1 MRPALTQTREAL
13 KCIFDRSRIRRLTS
27 LALICPW
34 NSHKAKRSGRK
45 AAISTLLVSHFGSPG
60 MLDSVASLSGLT
72 TNGPA
77 RKTCALP
84 SSVFINRPHSC
95 NRAVKRFQQFVGV
108 AVHPPSGSKL
118 VWDCYLPVYG
128 VPMIR
133 VETRSTP
140 RPQAIPRADFPY
152 LGAPMERILVVEDDR
167 AVQKALKRL
176 FESEGF
182 AVEISADGKSAL
194 DAFRAT
200 GPAAIVLDL
209 RLPSMS
215 GRDVCREIKQQSP
228 AVPVIVLSAAS
239 DVSDKVLLLEL
250 GADDYV
256 TKPFSPRELLAR
268 VRAALRR
275 TTRTGIGEVFA
286 FDGISVDFTKMEVT
300 RDGQTVGLT
309 AQEFKT
315 LKFMVQNADR
325 VISRDELLNEVWGYQ
340 NYPSTRTVD
349 NHILKLRQKL
359 ERDPANPVHFRTV
372 HGMGYK
378 FVR

>member
-1 MRPALTQTREAL
+1 MIQAERNR
-13 KCIFDRSRIRRLTS
+13 
-27 LALICPW
+27 
-34 NSHKAKRSGRK
+34 
-45 AAISTLLVSHFGSPG
+45 
-60 MLDSVASLSGLT
+60 
-72 TNGPA
+72 GPA
-77 RKTCALP
+77 
-84 SSVFINRPHSC
+84 SSGTTHSL
-95 NRAVKRFQQFVGV
+95 
-108 AVHPPSGSKL
+108 HSGFLNSE
-118 VWDCYLPVYG
+118 
-128 VPMIR
+128 MN
-133 VETRSTP
+133 T
-140 RPQAIPRADFPY
+140 
-152 LGAPMERILVVEDDR
+152 MERILVVEDDR

-182 AVEISADGKSAL
+182 AVEISSDGRAAVE
-194 DAFRAT
+194 AFRTFAP
-200 GPAAIVLDL
+200 GAIVLDL

-228 AVPVIVLSAAS
+228 SLPIIVLSAAS

-275 TTRTGIGEVFA
+275 TQRTGVGDTASFA
-286 FDGISVDFTKMEVT
+286 GITVDFVRMEVT
-300 RDGQTVGLT
+300 REGQIVTLT

-315 LKFMVQNADR
+315 LKFLLQNPER

-359 ERDPANPVHFRTV
+359 EKDPANPVHFRTV

-378 FVR
+378 FVK